1 MRIDVLTLFPGMFHG
16 PLTESIL
23 RRAQDEGLLDFHFHD
38 LKEFGL
44 GNYHQVDD
52 SPYGGGAGMVM
63 RADVVV
69 PAIEAITF
77 SSSDS
82 AVFFERAMP
91 QHRESRSGASS
102 MLLDSSS
109 AAADSSL
116 EENVDC
122 AAADS
127 SLPPSLLLRRE
138 GEENTPHRI
147 YLSPRGKRLTQ
158 ERIEELAKLPHLL
171 LLCGRYEGI
180 DQRIIDGGYIDEEL
194 SIGEYVLTGG
204 ELPAMVL
211 IDAVARQ
218 IPGVL
223 GKDESSMEES
233 FSPALDRK
241 REYPHYTR
249 PEEFRG
255 RTVPEVLLSGNH
267 AAIEQ
272 WRKDHLS

>member
-1 MRIDVLTLFPGMFHG
+1 MRIDILTLFPAMFQG

-23 RRAQDEGLLDFHFHD
+23 QRAQDQKLLDLRFHD

-52 SPYGGGAGMVM
+52 APYGGGAGMVM
-63 RADVVV
+63 RADVIV
-69 PAIEAITF
+69 PAIEAI
-77 SSSDS
+77 
-82 AVFFERAMP
+82 VGGGNGK
-91 QHRESRSGASS
+91 SRLGRLSWLGR
-102 MLLDSSS
+102 LGLKPNQPNKPNP
-109 AAADSSL
+109 L
-116 EENVDC
+116 NK
-122 AAADS
+122 
-127 SLPPSLLLRRE
+127 
-138 GEENTPHRI
+138 PHRI

-158 ERIEELAKLPHLL
+158 EKIEELSKLPRLL

-194 SIGEYVLTGG
+194 SIGDYVLTGG

-223 GKDESSMEES
+223 GKDESSKEES

-255 RTVPEVLLSGNH
+255 QKVPETLLSGNH
-267 AAIEQ
+267 KEIEK
-272 WRKDHLS
+272 WRKEHLQ